1 MGEKGWAKLFRR
13 EGAKNSQHYFLNP
26 EYAPG
31 RREGGMGRLGRLMYV
46 GELLR
51 EEKRQE
57 GNVELGSKKIKG
69 LKSTFS
75 YLFLFSV
82 LEKRVWQR

>member
-1 MGEKGWAKLFRR
+1 
-13 EGAKNSQHYFLNP
+13 
-26 EYAPG
+26 
-31 RREGGMGRLGRLMYV
+31 MGRLGRLMYV
-46 GELLR
+46 GELLK
-51 EEKRQE
+51 EEERQE

-82 LEKRVWQR
+82 LEKRVCQR

>member
-1 MGEKGWAKLFRR
+1 
-13 EGAKNSQHYFLNP
+13 
-26 EYAPG
+26 
-31 RREGGMGRLGRLMYV
+31 MGRLGRLMYV

-75 YLFLFSV
+75 YLLLFSV